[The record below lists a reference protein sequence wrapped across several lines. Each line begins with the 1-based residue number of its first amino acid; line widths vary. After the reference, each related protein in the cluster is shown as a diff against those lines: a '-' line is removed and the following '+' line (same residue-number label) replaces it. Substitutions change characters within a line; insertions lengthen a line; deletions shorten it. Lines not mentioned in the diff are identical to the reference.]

1 MKQEQKPQADIQA
14 ALDRLNRKATRMQA
28 ANQLGEWR
36 ALEAVEPLLGLCRRV
51 KKEERATIC
60 QVLAQIAAQG
70 ESQERSAA
78 AIQALVESGLEHKH
92 ARVRRC
98 AACALGLV
106 GPPARPAFKP
116 LLRSLDD
123 PSSGVRLEAIEAL
136 GKIGDSRAV
145 KPLTALLNDPDADVR
160 ECAVSALG
168 AMAAAGDLADAAL
181 AAVVHVFEHGEPT
194 YARAAAA
201 RALGRIGKQPAE
213 APLRPAE
220 APLRHVLQD
229 QAAPLELRA
238 AALSALEDL
247 LSSQVVPLA
256 VAALRDPEAG
266 MRRQAVRC
274 LCNIDTPASTGQ
286 LAMLYADQARLL
298 HAYQLTEDK
307 KARAWVLD
315 ELQQRY
321 RQLLDRVRAG
331 EWNVFPALLAA
342 WRAMGKKQAAEAREI
357 SETLA
362 AIGQPLVPTLSAALD
377 VDTPGVDIIRVLERI
392 GPAAHD
398 AYDALVAQLDNPHIA
413 TCCAAARALGTLGDE
428 RAIPA
433 LMERLSFDAD
443 LMQAKKKKQARKRA
457 LALQQAAAIGL
468 GRLGKAALLP
478 ALEAARSDD
487 PITRRGAALALGHIG
502 GGRALSALDKA
513 VSDPNSLVREAAA
526 EAFKHAAAGD
536 VTRMA
541 KLLQDKDDRVR
552 AKAVR
557 ALGKLDDLRS
567 LDLLLRAYGDASER
581 VNKAVVR
588 ALVQREGERAYSVL
602 IAAAAGGN
610 VSALRALEKHP
621 TRQAIPALA
630 EALDSP
636 WFDVYSAALQTLRTY
651 VDVFADDA
659 RAADDPGSAWAA
671 LQRLTPELTY
681 LLHDDSAAVR
691 RLALETLGAFRD
703 PGTVQDIAFLL
714 ADGKE
719 DIRFAAAHVLASI
732 GSGEAAAALRDYVE
746 RADASG
752 KAIDED
758 LYAEIVDTLKQ
769 LSAGD
774 DTDVAAI
781 SAPAQGQEARQGQ

>member
-1 MKQEQKPQADIQA
+1 MKQEHKPQADIQA

-36 ALEAVEPLLGLCRRV
+36 ALEAVEPLLGLCKRV

-60 QVLAQIAAQG
+60 QALAQIAAQG

-78 AIQALVESGLEHKH
+78 AVQALVESGLEHKH

-116 LLRSLDD
+116 LLRCLDD

-136 GKIGDSRAV
+136 GKIGDPRAV
-145 KPLTALLNDPDADVR
+145 EPLTALLSDPDSDVR
-160 ECAVSALG
+160 ECAAGALG
-168 AMAAAGDLADAAL
+168 AIAAAGDLGDAAL
-181 AAVVHVFEHGEPT
+181 AAVIHVFERGEPL

-201 RALGRIGKQPAE
+201 RALGRIGRQPT
-213 APLRPAE
+213 E

-247 LSSQVVPLA
+247 LGPQIVPLA

-274 LCNIDTPASTGQ
+274 LCDIDTSESTGQ
-286 LAMLYADQARLL
+286 LAILYADQARLL
-298 HAYQLTEDK
+298 HAYQLAEDK
-307 KARAWVLD
+307 KARAWMLD
-315 ELQQRY
+315 ELQRRY
-321 RQLLDRVRAG
+321 RQLLDRIRAG
-331 EWNVFPALLAA
+331 EWNTFPALLAA

-357 SETLA
+357 SAALA
-362 AIGQPLVPTLSAALD
+362 AIGQPLVPTLGAALD
-377 VDTPGVDIIRVLERI
+377 VDTPAVDIVRVLERI

-428 RAIPA
+428 RAIPV

-443 LMQAKKKKQARKRA
+443 LLHTKKKKRARKRA
-457 LALQQAAAIGL
+457 LALQQAAAVGL

-487 PITRRGAALALGHIG
+487 PITRRGAALALGRIG

-513 VSDPNSLVREAAA
+513 ISDPNSLVREAAA

-536 VTRMA
+536 VTRIA

-588 ALVQREGERAYSVL
+588 ALAQREGERAYSVL

-636 WFDVYSAALQTLRTY
+636 WFDVYSTALQTLRTY

-659 RAADDPGSAWAA
+659 RAADDSSSAWAA
-671 LQRLTPELTY
+671 LRRIIPELTY

-719 DIRFAAAHVLASI
+719 DIRFAAAHILASI
-732 GSGEAAAALRDYVE
+732 GGEEATAALRACVE
-746 RADASG
+746 RADSSG
-752 KAIDED
+752 KAVDED

-769 LSAGD
+769 LSAGS
-774 DTDVAAI
+774 DTGVAAV
-781 SAPAQGQEARQGQ
+781 SAHAEGEEARQGQ